1 MEHQKEKNMK
11 KLIATVLIALITFA
25 AFAAINV
32 TIDTITSWGG
42 KPDPLDEYA
51 VGFNIGGAD
60 ETVFADM
67 NATLS
72 GGRGSALLNIRFRIP
87 SERYA
92 GAAVEVHGWEIKAK
106 VTDWMKLSV
115 GNTALEL
122 YAESINWEPIFGA
135 GLFEQG
141 KNRIYLDMQFGDLRL
156 VTGMSMGQNKKKPW
170 DTLEVAASYD
180 VSFTTRL
187 SAEFRLVP
195 YQLNVSL
202 TDDEDKVIP
211 DGKVKTISMQY
222 DYFGKENMEIV
233 AGYSMVLAPKGLVQH
248 RADLFLT
255 YFTEKVGIELYDAFL
270 LRTLQGETAGNR
282 LGLKFTWFA
291 NETVSPYVR
300 FNWFKNYGYSQTD
313 GGFAWEDCQIC
324 GPGADKSLFAL
335 NAGIG
340 FVLTENISGTLGFD
354 LKINMASDTARP
366 NSWAIPLGLTASF

>member
-1 MEHQKEKNMK
+1 MK

-42 KPDPLDEYA
+42 KSDPLDEIP

-87 SERYA
+87 SEKYA

-106 VTDWMKLSV
+106 VFDWMKLSV

-122 YAESINWEPIFGA
+122 YAESISWEPVFGA

-170 DTLEVAASYD
+170 NTLEVAASYD
-180 VSFTTRL
+180 VNFNTRL
-187 SAEFRLVP
+187 STEFRFVP
-195 YQLNVSL
+195 YQLNVSYA
-202 TDDEDKVIP
+202 DEEGKVIP
-211 DGKVKTISMQY
+211 DGVVKTISLQA

-233 AGYSMVLAPKGLVQH
+233 AGYSLILVKTAPVQH
-248 RADLFLT
+248 RVDLFFT

-270 LRTLQGETAGNR
+270 LRTLEGESAGNR
-282 LGLKFTWFA
+282 LGFKFTWYA
-291 NETVSPYVR
+291 NETVSPYLK
-300 FNWFKNYGYSQTD
+300 FNWFKNYGYSETD
-313 GGFAWEDCQIC
+313 GGFAWGDCQIC
-324 GPGADKSLFAL
+324 GPGADRSLFAVD
-335 NAGIG
+335 AGIG
-340 FVLTENISGTLGFD
+340 FVLTENISGTLGIN
-354 LKINMASDTARP
+354 LKINMAPETARP